1 MWRRKRSRPSSK
13 RRLTK
18 KLKRL
23 SSGSSVCAK
32 AIGVLDEHRFKTKGP
47 AAAADGAGSPA
58 VAPDNASAANSGC
71 GVIASPELNQSL
83 ITSPDTRDF
92 RDLRRGREC
101 ERRAFNCAIVAAPP
115 SLNPLVR

>member
-23 SSGSSVCAK
+23 SSGSSVCAR
-32 AIGVLDEHRFKTKGP
+32 AIGVLDEHRFKKN
-47 AAAADGAGSPA
+47 GAGSPA

-83 ITSPDTRDF
+83 ITSPDIKDF

-101 ERRAFNCAIVAAPP
+101 ERRAFICAIVAAPP

>member
-32 AIGVLDEHRFKTKGP
+32 AIGVLDEHRFKTNGP
-47 AAAADGAGSPA
+47 AAAAGAASPA
-58 VAPDNASAANSGC
+58 GAADNASAANSGC
-71 GVIASPELNQSL
+71 GVIASPELDQSL
-83 ITSPDTRDF
+83 ITSPDLRDF

-101 ERRAFNCAIVAAPP
+101 ERRAFN
-115 SLNPLVR
+115 